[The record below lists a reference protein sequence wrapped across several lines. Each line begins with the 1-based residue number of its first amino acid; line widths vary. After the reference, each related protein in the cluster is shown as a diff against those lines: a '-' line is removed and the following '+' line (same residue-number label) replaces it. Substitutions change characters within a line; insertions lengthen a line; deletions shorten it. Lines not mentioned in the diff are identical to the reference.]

1 MSEYKKIS
9 ILALGQIL
17 AADGEFMQWRP
28 DLNQASPGASTY
40 GISKGMLFVFFAG
53 VLWSTV
59 GIGIRLMESAMVWQI
74 LFYRSFG
81 LSALLF
87 GVIFIMTRQNPF
99 RLMWQTGLGG
109 VIGGLALVA
118 AYTGGIYSIQTT
130 SVGNAL
136 LIFASAP
143 LITAIL
149 ARITLGERVRKATW
163 IAIFVAT
170 TGVFIMVADKFGSS
184 AFKGNLAALGSAAGF
199 AIFTITL
206 RRGKDS
212 QMMPAVLLSGLFA
225 IPIMAMICHQLDL
238 PLTISQHDM
247 TLSLIMGIGQVGA
260 GLVLYTI
267 GSKTVPAAELTL
279 LSLAE
284 VVLGPFWVWII
295 LGETITGYT
304 MIGGIILL
312 MAIAGNA
319 ISGQRRNPPI
329 TPV

>member
-1 MSEYKKIS
+1 MVMSFCQRENSAMTSNIEHTQRRQG
-9 ILALGQIL
+9 ILLVFCA
-17 AADGEFMQWRP
+17 
-28 DLNQASPGASTY
+28 
-40 GISKGMLFVFFAG
+40 GI
-53 VLWSTV
+53 LWSTV
-59 GIGIRLMESAMVWQI
+59 GIGIRLMEDALVWQI

-87 GVIFIMTRQNPF
+87 IVIYIMTRQNPL
-99 RLMWQTGLGG
+99 RLVWQTGLGG

-118 AYTGGIYSIQTT
+118 AYTGGIYSVQTT

-149 ARITLGERVRKATW
+149 AKFILGETVRKATW
-163 IAIFVAT
+163 IAIFIAT
-170 TGVFIMVADKFGSS
+170 MGVLIMVADKFGSS
-184 AFKGNLAALGSAAGF
+184 AFGGNMAALGSAVGF

-206 RRGKDS
+206 RRGKNG

-225 IPIMAMICHQLDL
+225 IPIMGVICHQLDL
-238 PLTISQHDM
+238 PLTISQNDM
-247 TLSLIMGIGQVGA
+247 TISLIMGICQVGA

-284 VVLGPFWVWII
+284 VVLGPFWVWLF

-304 MIGGIILL
+304 LIGGIILL

-319 ISGQRRNPPI
+319 ISGQRRKPPI
-329 TPV
+329 IPV